1 MENFMNTERNI
12 RPLVWCFFICLFLL
26 LATNQP
32 SAQTAASA
40 DRQRAL
46 DLVKEQKLVDALPV
60 LEKIATTAP
69 DDVEIHEG
77 LIMALMANSVTEKA
91 PAAQAVI
98 YNRVRGIALRFT
110 SKGKAT
116 PLFTRVLE
124 IFPQDID
131 ASAAAPAKDASP
143 AERALMEGE
152 EAFNKGDFTAAL
164 AGYGKAEKLDPKL
177 YEAPLYLGDVY
188 WKLEDITK
196 AGESYARAIA
206 IDPDRDTAYRFWGN
220 VLMSSDKMAEAREK
234 LINAVVAQPYQRAT
248 WSFLG
253 TWAEKNNV
261 KLAHP
266 RVVIPNSV
274 STEKGKTTITVD
286 PKTLTADDGGSYW
299 IAYSAQKALWMN
311 EKFAKEFPKDTK
323 YRHSL
328 REEADCLRLVAT
340 MAADKKNISDVSI
353 TNLVKLE
360 KEGLLEAF
368 ILFSMADQGISQD
381 YSFYRKNNREK
392 LRKYLMDYVT
402 SYQQ

>member
-1 MENFMNTERNI
+1 MENLMLSERNI
-12 RPLVWCFFICLFLL
+12 RPLVWCFFACLL
-26 LATNQP
+26 LLIATPQTP
-32 SAQTAASA
+32 AQTAAA
-40 DRQRAL
+40 TDRQRAL
-46 DLVKEQKLVDALPV
+46 DLVKEQKLVDALPL
-60 LEKIATTAP
+60 LEKIAPTAP
-69 DDVEIHEG
+69 DDIEIHEG
-77 LIMALMANSVTEKA
+77 LIMALLAKSETEKI
-91 PAAQAVI
+91 PAAQVLI
-98 YNRVRGIALRFT
+98 LNRVRAIAVRFS

-124 IFPQDID
+124 IFPQDVNAD
-131 ASAAAPAKDASP
+131 AIAPPANASP
-143 AERALMEGE
+143 AERALTEGE
-152 EAFNKGDFTAAL
+152 EAFTKGDFKAAL

-177 YEAPLYLGDVY
+177 YEAPLYIGDVY
-188 WKLEDITK
+188 WKMQDVAK

-220 VLMSSDKMAEAREK
+220 VLMSTDKMAEAREK
-234 LINAVVAQPYQRAT
+234 LIDAVVAQPYQRAT
-248 WSFLG
+248 WSYLG

-274 STEKGKTTITVD
+274 NTEKGKTTITID
-286 PKTLTADDGGSYW
+286 PKALTADDGGSYW
-299 IAYSAQKALWMN
+299 LAYSGQKALWMN
-311 EKFAKEFPKDTK
+311 EKFAKEFPTETK
-323 YRHSL
+323 YRHTL
-328 REEADCLRLVAT
+328 REEVDCLRLVAT
-340 MAADKKNISDVSI
+340 MAGDKKNISDVSV

-402 SYQQ
+402 SYQK

>member
-1 MENFMNTERNI
+1 MLSERNI
-12 RPLVWCFFICLFLL
+12 RPLVWCFFVVLTLL
-26 LATNQP
+26 IGKHPT
-32 SAQTAASA
+32 SAQITAST
-40 DRQRAL
+40 DRQQAL
-46 DLVKEQKLVDALPV
+46 ELVKEQKLVEALPI
-60 LEKIATTAP
+60 LEKIAPTAP

-77 LIMALMANSVTEKA
+77 LIMALMTTSAAEKA
-91 PAAQAVI
+91 PAAQAAI
-98 YNRVRGIALRFT
+98 YNRVRGIALRFS

-124 IFPQDID
+124 VFPQDID
-131 ASAAAPAKDASP
+131 VSAAAPAKDASP
-143 AERALMEGE
+143 AERALLEGE
-152 EAFNKGDFTAAL
+152 EAFGKGDFKAAL
-164 AGYGKAEKLDPKL
+164 LSYGKAEELDPKL
-177 YEAPLYLGDVY
+177 YEAPLFTGDVY
-188 WKLEDITK
+188 WKMQDITI

-206 IDPDRDTAYRFWGN
+206 IDPDRDTAYRYWGN
-220 VLMSSDKMAEAREK
+220 VLMSADKMAEAREK
-234 LINAVVAQPYQRAT
+234 LIDAVVAQPYQRAT

-253 TWAEKNNV
+253 NWAEKNNI

-274 STEKGKTTITVD
+274 STEKGKTTITID
-286 PKTLTADDGGSYW
+286 PKTLTTDDGSSYW
-299 IAYSAQKALWMN
+299 LAYSGQKALWMN

-328 REEADCLRLVAT
+328 REEADCLRLVAL

-402 SYQQ
+402 SYQK

>member
-1 MENFMNTERNI
+1 MLSERNI
-12 RPLVWCFFICLFLL
+12 RPLVWCFFVVLTLL
-26 LATNQP
+26 IGTHP
-32 SAQTAASA
+32 TSAQTAAST
-40 DRQRAL
+40 DRQQAL
-46 DLVKEQKLVDALPV
+46 DLVKEQKLVEALPI
-60 LEKIATTAP
+60 LEKIAPTAP

-77 LIMALMANSVTEKA
+77 LIMALMANSAAEKA
-91 PAAQAVI
+91 PAAQAAI
-98 YNRVRGIALRFT
+98 YNRVRGIALRFS

-124 IFPQDID
+124 IFPQDVD
-131 ASAAAPAKDASP
+131 TSVAAPPKDASP

-152 EAFNKGDFTAAL
+152 EAFNKGDFKAAL

-177 YEAPLYLGDVY
+177 YEAPLYSGDVY
-188 WKLEDITK
+188 WKMQDVTK
-196 AGESYARAIA
+196 AGEAYARAIA
-206 IDPDRDTAYRFWGN
+206 IDPDRDTAYRYWGN

-234 LINAVVAQPYQRAT
+234 LIDAVVAQPYQRAT

-253 TWAEKNNV
+253 NWAEKNNV

-274 STEKGKTTITVD
+274 STEKGKTTITID
-286 PKTLTADDGGSYW
+286 PKTLTADDGSSYW
-299 IAYSAQKALWMN
+299 LAYSGQKALWMN
-311 EKFAKEFPKDTK
+311 EKFAKEFPKETK
-323 YRHSL
+323 YRHTL

-340 MAADKKNISDVSI
+340 IAADKKNILDVSI

-368 ILFSMADQGISQD
+368 ILFSMADQGISED
-381 YSFYRKNNREK
+381 YSFYRKNNRDK

-402 SYQQ
+402 SYQK

>member
-1 MENFMNTERNI
+1 MNSERNI
-12 RPLVWCFFICLFLL
+12 RPLVWCFFVCLL
-26 LATNQP
+26 LTIGTHKSA
-32 SAQTAASA
+32 AQTTAAP
-40 DRQRAL
+40 DRQRAI
-46 DLVKEQKLVDALPV
+46 DLVKEQKLGEALPI

-77 LIMALMANSVTEKA
+77 LIMSLLAKSETEKA
-91 PAAQAVI
+91 PAAQVAI
-98 YNRVRGIALRFT
+98 INRVRAIAVRFS
-110 SKGKAT
+110 SKGKVT

-124 IFPQDID
+124 IFPQDVNAD
-131 ASAAAPAKDASP
+131 AIAPPANASP

-152 EAFNKGDFTAAL
+152 EAFNKGDFKAAL
-164 AGYGKAEKLDPKL
+164 VGYGKAEKLDPKL
-177 YEAPLYLGDVY
+177 YEAPLYTGDVY
-188 WKLEDITK
+188 WKMQEVAK

-220 VLMSSDKMAEAREK
+220 VLMSSDKMPEAREK
-234 LINAVVAQPYQRAT
+234 LIEAVVAQPYQRAT
-248 WSFLG
+248 WSYLG

-266 RVVIPNSV
+266 RVMIPNSV
-274 STEKGKTTITVD
+274 STEKGKTIITID
-286 PKTLTADDGGSYW
+286 PKTLTADDGSSYW
-299 IAYSAQKALWMN
+299 IAYSGQKALWVN

-402 SYQQ
+402 SYQK

>member
-1 MENFMNTERNI
+1 MPSERNI
-12 RPLVWCFFICLFLL
+12 RPLVWCFFICLTLL
-26 LATNQP
+26 FSMQQT
-32 SAQTAASA
+32 SAQTAAT
-40 DRQRAL
+40 DRQRAI
-46 DLVKEQKLVDALPV
+46 DLVKEQKLVDALPL
-60 LEKIATTAP
+60 LEKIAPTAP

-77 LIMALMANSVTEKA
+77 LIMALMAKSAGEKA
-91 PAAQAVI
+91 PAAQIVL
-98 YNRVRGIALRFT
+98 YNRVRGIALRFK
-110 SKGKAT
+110 SKGKET
-116 PLFTRVLE
+116 PLFSRVLE
-124 IFPQDID
+124 IFPQEIT
-131 ASAAAPAKDASP
+131 ASPDAPAKDATP

-152 EAFNKGDFTAAL
+152 EAFNKGDFEAAL
-164 AGYGKAEKLDPKL
+164 VGYGKAEKLDPKL

-188 WKLEDITK
+188 WKMQNVAK

-220 VLMSSDKMAEAREK
+220 VLMSADKMQEAREK
-234 LINAVVAQPYQRAT
+234 LIDAVVAQPYQRAT
-248 WSFLG
+248 WSYLG
-253 TWAEKNNV
+253 TWAEKNNI

-274 STEKGKTTITVD
+274 ATEKGKTTITID

-299 IAYSAQKALWMN
+299 IAYSGQKALWMN

-381 YSFYRKNNREK
+381 YSFYRKDNREK

-402 SYQQ
+402 SYRQ